1 MFLLD
6 VLFALLMA
14 GIFTL
19 IFAVAFRRPG
29 PWSSVLAFFL
39 VIFLASWAG
48 RLWISPTG
56 PAFLGIFWLPVLLV
70 ALLVGLLL
78 ASVGPQR
85 PRHVET
91 ISEAEAKARQW
102 DAVLRAFNAFFWAL
116 LIGFAIVI
124 VLGYLR

>member
-1 MFLLD
+1 MFIID

-39 VIFLASWAG
+39 VLFLASWAG
-48 RLWISPTG
+48 GLWISPTG
-56 PAFLGIFWLPVLLV
+56 PAFIGIFWVPILLV
-70 ALLVGLLL
+70 ALLVALLL

-85 PRHVET
+85 PQRVET
-91 ISEAEAKARQW
+91 ISEAQAKDRQRETT
-102 DAVLRAFNAFFWAL
+102 LRAFDAFFWAL
-116 LIGFAIVI
+116 VIGFAIVI
-124 VLGYLR
+124 VLGYLW